1 MWRHL
6 LNLVRKLQAGNGLY
20 NLRDLLK
27 LSEDFVDLP
36 VHDDVSDVGRVAPL
50 PHVGRAGLL
59 EVSDRRGLDVDLG
72 RDAAEGGDALSPG
85 VFAFIVAETA
95 IMSNG

>member
-1 MWRHL
+1 MKTFRQVTNGL
-6 LNLVRKLQAGNGLY
+6 FNLRPKLQSGPF
-20 NLRDLLK
+20 LRI
-27 LSEDFVDLP
+27 LSSHPL